1 MSILYDILA
10 FMITIYAAQ
19 SSIDAN
25 IVQDILALEGINS
38 HVMGSYLEGGT
49 GDLSVQNLVRVMA
62 AEDDYKRAKT
72 IIEAWEND
80 LHSDG
85 ANNPEKD
92 RSQTYL
98 KGLEQKTQNPAILST
113 HKKTMLIVATV
124 IFILGFYWLA
134 SNAV

>member
-1 MSILYDILA
+1 
-10 FMITIYAAQ
+10 MITIYTAQ

-62 AEDDYKRAKT
+62 AEDDYERAKT

-80 LHSDG
+80 LDSAG
-85 ANNPEKD
+85 ADNSEKD
-92 RSQTYL
+92 RLQTHL
-98 KGLEQKTQNPAILST
+98 NGLEQKSQNPAILST
-113 HKKTMLIVATV
+113 HKKVVIIAATAL
-124 IFILGFYWLA
+124 FILGFYWLA
-134 SNAV
+134 ANTL